1 MSIASFLYGAI
12 GIIIR
17 ANIIMRSFFNSNY
30 RRLNQS

>member
-12 GIIIR
+12 GI
-17 ANIIMRSFFNSNY
+17 NYTGTYYHVLVFHSNY